1 MAQIANPAGTLDPFA
16 AQDPF
21 APLPASGPGAFAPPA
36 APAAAFDP
44 FAPAPAGFAA
54 PPAGFA
60 APPAGFAPPQQPAG
74 FAPPLMP
81 TTQVAQAFGQ
91 SPTAPS
97 IQQQVQMLY
106 AQAPPPMGPPGTG
119 MAAAR
124 PAAPPANPNDPWNKG
139 ANILNF
145 S

>member
-1 MAQIANPAGTLDPFA
+1 MERISVGKLIRYFFGVTLTNALSRGND
-16 AQDPF
+16 
-21 APLPASGPGAFAPPA
+21 
-36 APAAAFDP
+36 
-44 FAPAPAGFAA
+44 
-54 PPAGFA
+54 
-60 APPAGFAPPQQPAG
+60 QPAFG
-74 FAPPLMP
+74 RLLR
-81 TTQVAQAFGQ
+81 QAFGQ

-97 IQQQVQMLY
+97 IQQQVNMLY

>member
-1 MAQIANPAGTLDPFA
+1 
-16 AQDPF
+16 
-21 APLPASGPGAFAPPA
+21 
-36 APAAAFDP
+36 
-44 FAPAPAGFAA
+44 
-54 PPAGFA
+54 
-60 APPAGFAPPQQPAG
+60 
-74 FAPPLMP
+74 MP

-106 AQAPPPMGPPGTG
+106 AQAPPPTGPPGTG

-124 PAAPPANPNDPWNKG
+124 PAAPPGNPNDPWNKG

>member
-1 MAQIANPAGTLDPFA
+1 
-16 AQDPF
+16 
-21 APLPASGPGAFAPPA
+21 
-36 APAAAFDP
+36 
-44 FAPAPAGFAA
+44 
-54 PPAGFA
+54 
-60 APPAGFAPPQQPAG
+60 
-74 FAPPLMP
+74 MP

-106 AQAPPPMGPPGTG
+106 AQAPLPTGPAGTG
-119 MAAAR
+119 MAAR
-124 PAAPPANPNDPWNKG
+124 PAAPPGNPNDPWNKG